1 MTIDERVKC
10 LVKTGRI
17 LESILLT
24 TNESN
29 LISTSEKKLFSSI
42 SSVQYKNSWFS
53 EWSVRNALEGIVKM
67 LGEKDLLEFLASYY
81 KPLLKK
87 DKVYNVGLVM
97 AGNIPLVGFHDFVCV
112 FLAGD
117 TAKIKLSSED
127 DVLFPLIF
135 DLMKEIN
142 PKVGNSCVI
151 QETKLSDIDRVI
163 ATGSSNTARYF
174 EYYFSKYPNVIRKSR
189 TSVGIVNKE
198 DTDDDFLSLA
208 NDLFYYYGMGCR
220 NVSKLYFPQGF
231 DVVHFI
237 DVLRTYDNQL
247 DNTKYIN
254 NLDYNKSIMLINS
267 TPFLDAGFFF
277 LKEDESLFSPVS
289 IIHYEFY
296 DDKQK
301 VYDFI
306 KENEHSIQ
314 CVVSSQNEYGV
325 KLGQAQF
332 PKLWDYADNVDV
344 MAFLL
349 AD

>member
-1 MTIDERVKC
+1 ME
-10 LVKTGRI
+10 TGKVVERI
-17 LESILLT
+17 LLVD
-24 TNESN
+24 NESN
-29 LISTSEKKLFSSI
+29 LNSGSEKKLYSAIF
-42 SSVQYKNSWFS
+42 SVQYKNSWFS
-53 EWSVRNALEGIVKM
+53 EWSVRNALEGIVQ
-67 LGEKDLLEFLASYY
+67 LLNENDLLEFLATYY
-81 KPLLKK
+81 QRISDKK
-87 DKVYNVGLVM
+87 EVNNVGIVM

-117 TAKIKLSSED
+117 VAKVKLSSED
-127 DVLFPLIF
+127 DVLFPLI
-135 DLMKEIN
+135 LNIMMEIN
-142 PKVGNSCVI
+142 LMVSNSCVI
-151 QETKLSDIDRVI
+151 QDAKLSDINKVI

-189 TSVGIVNKE
+189 TSIGIVNKE
-198 DTDDDFLSLA
+198 DTDKDFLSLA

-237 DVLRTYDNQL
+237 DVLRTFDNHL

-254 NLDYNKSIMLINS
+254 NLDYNKSILLINS

-289 IIHYEFY
+289 IINYEFY
-296 DDKQK
+296 NDKQT

-306 KENEHSIQ
+306 KKNENSIQ

-325 KLGQAQF
+325 KPGQAQF